1 MAQQPADFPEP
12 TQSQPTPPG
21 AGEQYTVFSLLSV
34 EAPQRASHLR
44 RAFTCRT
51 NKADFLFSL
60 AISSISPLP
69 SDIMSS
75 SQGHNYLTCSHKGR

>member
-44 RAFTCRT
+44 RAFTGPRLSFPI
-51 NKADFLFSL
+51 N
-60 AISSISPLP
+60 IRVG
-69 SDIMSS
+69 
-75 SQGHNYLTCSHKGR
+75 QRGHHRSNLEDAS